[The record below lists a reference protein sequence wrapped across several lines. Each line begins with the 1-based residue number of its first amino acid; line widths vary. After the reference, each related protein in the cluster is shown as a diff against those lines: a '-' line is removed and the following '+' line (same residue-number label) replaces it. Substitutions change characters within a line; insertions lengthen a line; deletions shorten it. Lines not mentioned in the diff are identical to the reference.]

1 LVGHFIEPHC
11 LNPTFIY
18 HHPQI
23 MSLLVKYHRSI
34 SGLTERF
41 ELFVCYKELCNAYTK
56 LNDPINK
63 LVGDEEAQIIDENYC
78 KTLEYGLPPIGGW
91 GEVLLFPAMKRIRDI
106 PIIPTQMNTNY
117 GNMKQDGK
125 QNNNLFIEI
134 MQQQQELYNKLPSGQ
149 MKFIIEDRVF
159 KAIPDLRV
167 AIIVTKDIKY
177 NENVIL
183 KIKKILQTY

>member
-1 LVGHFIEPHC
+1 
-11 LNPTFIY
+11 
-18 HHPQI
+18 
-23 MSLLVKYHRSI
+23 
-34 SGLTERF
+34 
-41 ELFVCYKELCNAYTK
+41 
-56 LNDPINK
+56 
-63 LVGDEEAQIIDENYC
+63 
-78 KTLEYGLPPIGGW
+78 
-91 GEVLLFPAMKRIRDI
+91 EVLLFPAMKRIRDI

-167 AIIVTKDIKY
+167 AIIFAKDIKY